1 MDILFSELKK
11 KDVIDVCSGK
21 KLGKISDVK
30 FDFPFGKIKS
40 FSVRGG
46 LFCEEVIVLLS
57 QIERV
62 GEDTVLV
69 NLTAK
74 DGVCDNPP
82 DSKGEKGDFKPDFKP
97 DLKPPHNPCKPDCR
111 PNRKPDCSPCK
122 PIRPNPRDLHFDE
135 DE

>member
-21 KLGKISDVK
+21 KLGKITDLK

-46 LFCEEVIVLLS
+46 MFCDEVTVPLP
-57 QIERV
+57 QVERI
-62 GEDTVLV
+62 GEDIVLV
-69 NLTAK
+69 NLAVG
-74 DGVCDNPP
+74 DGVCDNST
-82 DSKGEKGDFKPDFKP
+82 DSPCEKPDN
-97 DLKPPHNPCKPDCR
+97 NPE
-111 PNRKPDCSPCK
+111 RKPDCK
-122 PIRPNPRDLHFDE
+122 PNRRHDAPFGKPSRLNPRDLHFDE